1 MNVVTLCV
9 DPKRK
14 FFLLLI
20 HIHLKGKEVE
30 NNHIIHLI
38 ACIST

>member
-1 MNVVTLCV
+1 MNVVPLCV

-20 HIHLKGKEVE
+20 HIHLKEKEVE
-30 NNHIIHLI
+30 SNHIIHLI
-38 ACIST
+38 SLL